1 MPEHDA
7 ELTSGPTSGPSFE
20 PMPEPA
26 RKHQPKGLLRG
37 LVGEHLDPG
46 YARAAQ
52 RRGGRPQDSRPQ
64 DSRAEGLW
72 LLCGALLV
80 GVLLGVAA
88 NDAAARA
95 PGAEQA
101 RRGLVEDVRE
111 ARTRTDELSRRAAE
125 LAADRDVAQADAL
138 ANDQRGRATLDELD
152 RLEQQ
157 VSAVAVTGPGLRI
170 TIADTVDPQ
179 PGERGQTVLDRDLQL
194 LVNGLWAAGAEAVA
208 LSGVRLHP
216 RATIRQ
222 AGGAV
227 LVDNRPVSQPYLLE
241 AIGDPQDLHVRFVE
255 TDGYGRFATFTQVYG
270 TRFDVE
276 QVEALRLPAGT
287 PAEPVVAGR

>member
-1 MPEHDA
+1 M
-7 ELTSGPTSGPSFE
+7 SE
-20 PMPEPA
+20 PP
-26 RKHQPKGLLRG
+26 RLHQPRGLLRD
-37 LVGEHLDPG
+37 LLGEHLDPG

-52 RRGGRPQDSRPQ
+52 RRRDHSQDGLPGGRAQ
-64 DSRAEGLW
+64 GLW

-80 GVLLGVAA
+80 GLLLGVAA

-111 ARTRTDELSRRAAE
+111 ARARTDELGRRASE
-125 LAADRDVAQADAL
+125 LAASRDAAQADAL
-138 ANDQRGRATLDELD
+138 AGDQRGRAALDELD
-152 RLEQQ
+152 RLEQH
-157 VSAVAVTGPGLRI
+157 VSAVAVAGPGLRI
-170 TIADTVDPQ
+170 TIADTADTADPASPQ
-179 PGERGQTVLDRDLQL
+179 QQTRVVLDRDLQL

-241 AIGDPQDLHVRFVE
+241 AIGDPRYLHVRFVE

-270 TRFDVE
+270 TRFDVV
-276 QVEALRLPAGT
+276 QVEVLRLPAGS
-287 PAEPVVAGR
+287 PAEPVLARR